1 MNVAFQINDY
11 VWSVCRF
18 IKAAVIWAITTSS
31 LMISIFV
38 GSSFMA
44 DMSIVLPLF
53 WTITRKNC
61 LCFHYCHNAE
71 LVTFAYEFLFKGW
84 FIPAERQK
92 FNDLYLFPYI
102 VNQMATAHT
111 WFHRVVMLLK
121 RWMWLN
127 QYRMRSC
134 HRQIIQS
141 ILYQN
146 RLSCLVHIQMVMKIM
161 KYPFYGKNMY
171 NFLKI
176 NGIPIDIYKQKS
188 WE

>member
-1 MNVAFQINDY
+1 MNIASQINDY
-11 VWSVCRF
+11 VWSVCIF
-18 IKAAVIWAITTSS
+18 IKAAVIWAITPSS

-61 LCFHYCHNAE
+61 LRFHYCHNEE

-84 FIPAERQK
+84 FLQSGLQMFFE
-92 FNDLYLFPYI
+92 LCLCSYI
-102 VNQMATAHT
+102 VNQIVIAHPY
-111 WFHRVVMLLK
+111 FHRVVMLLK

-134 HRQIIQS
+134 HGQIIQS

-146 RLSCLVHIQMVMKIM
+146 RLSCLVHIQMIIKIIE
-161 KYPFYGKNMY
+161 YP
-171 NFLKI
+171 L
-176 NGIPIDIYKQKS
+176 
-188 WE
+188 